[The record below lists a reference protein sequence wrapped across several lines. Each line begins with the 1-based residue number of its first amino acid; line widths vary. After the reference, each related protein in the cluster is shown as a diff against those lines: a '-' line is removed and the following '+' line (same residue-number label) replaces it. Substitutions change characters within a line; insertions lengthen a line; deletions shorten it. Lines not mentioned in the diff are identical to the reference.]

1 MMVLLLGQQ
10 RIPGTRSNGASRH
23 LRHDLA
29 FYPITVDQTTIR
41 RLLPHDDLQL
51 TGLFGGLPALD
62 QLRSGGIQ
70 VLEHHEQLIQQG
82 AQHVEQ
88 QYQGDGDDVEIALV
102 HRRLRALQKAV
113 VAVMVVVVAVA
124 GAVADRRR
132 GLVAVLALGHAQLLR
147 RLGAEFTGRTRAIAA
162 RHFPGMRFRATFAG
176 LRCSRM
182 PSTVVV
188 LASGRADIPDTGG
201 ESRSRGVERGR
212 GLHCYRG
219 SRTREDGGGGGRNA
233 AESRV
238 ARLTG
243 YLLDERTTR
252 RERGGVDL
260 TRLSREATT
269 DEGTRASVQL
279 EHRLF

>member
-1 MMVLLLGQQ
+1 M
-10 RIPGTRSNGASRH
+10 
-23 LRHDLA
+23 RHDLA

-41 RLLPHDDLQL
+41 RLLPYNNLQL

-62 QLRSGGIQ
+62 QLRRGGVQ

-88 QYQGDGDDVEIALV
+88 QYQRDGDDVEIALV
-102 HRRLRALQKAV
+102 YRGLRAVQEAV
-113 VAVMVVVVAVA
+113 VAVMIVVVTVA

-147 RLGAEFTGRTRAIAA
+147 RLGAEFTCRARAIAA
-162 RHFPGMRFRATFAG
+162 RHLPRMRFAAFVE
-176 LRCSRM
+176 LRRSWM
-182 PSTVVV
+182 PSTVV

-201 ESRSRGVERGR
+201 SGSREVGRGR
-212 GLHCYRG
+212 LHRYRG
-219 SRTREDGGGGGRNA
+219 PSVGAAAGTGGTEGGGGGRRDEA
-233 AESRV
+233 AKSR
-238 ARLTG
+238 ATRLTG
-243 YLLDERTTR
+243 HPLEEKRQERI
-252 RERGGVDL
+252 DL

-269 DEGTRASVQL
+269 DEGTRAPVQL